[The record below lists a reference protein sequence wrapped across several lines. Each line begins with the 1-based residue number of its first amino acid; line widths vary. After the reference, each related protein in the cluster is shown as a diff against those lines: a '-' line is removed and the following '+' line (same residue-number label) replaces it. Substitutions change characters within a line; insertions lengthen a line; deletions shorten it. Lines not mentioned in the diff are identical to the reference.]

1 MTDKRLILQES
12 LGFSPLEGMQ
22 SEKAL
27 HRDEIPVRMQ
37 QGVTSLYTKSA
48 DEEIDCSAHRKP
60 AAAQKTVIGRG
71 FHGKLRFHQRDDF
84 KFAQCLL
91 DECCAQ
97 ALKDLAEDEV
107 ANQQLL
113 ARN

>member
-1 MTDKRLILQES
+1 
-12 LGFSPLEGMQ
+12 MQ

-48 DEEIDCSAHRKP
+48 DEEIDCSARRKP
-60 AAAQKTVIGRG
+60 SAAQKTVIGRG
-71 FHGKLRFHQRDDF
+71 FHGKLRVHQRDDF

-91 DECCAQ
+91 DECCFLVRAQ

-113 ARN
+113 AEISERN